1 MNIQQ
6 LQCEGGLVV
15 SATGAPTSTAGVCCP
30 ATAGGDSTTATGV
43 CPATTATRAD
53 SSAAG
58 IAHTARA
65 ASALSVRHD
74 DGS

>member
-1 MNIQQ
+1 M
-6 LQCEGGLVV
+6 
-15 SATGAPTSTAGVCCP
+15 SATGAPTSTAGDTSASTTGVCCP
-30 ATAGGDSTTATGV
+30 AAGSESTTATGV
-43 CPATTATRAD
+43 CPAATATRAT

-65 ASALSVRHD
+65 ATALSVRHD